1 MWGPL
6 KRVNDAAADYTEN
19 LPWGDLTDLKPPITK
34 ALCPTTEFLMALID
48 DLDAMKLPRVPP
60 HSLDMERGVKLLT
73 GTKHMKSKNARR
85 NFQAACCTPSFTRKK
100 TQANHSVLNDI
111 EQYRRN
117 DWY

>member
-1 MWGPL
+1 MWRPL

-34 ALCPTTEFLMALID
+34 ALCPTTESLTALID

-73 GTKHMKSKNARR
+73 FKQDGHEEDFARL
-85 NFQAACCTPSFTRKK
+85 QAAFWVRKIK
-100 TQANHSVLNDI
+100 LQIKPISASAA
-111 EQYRRN
+111 
-117 DWY
+117 